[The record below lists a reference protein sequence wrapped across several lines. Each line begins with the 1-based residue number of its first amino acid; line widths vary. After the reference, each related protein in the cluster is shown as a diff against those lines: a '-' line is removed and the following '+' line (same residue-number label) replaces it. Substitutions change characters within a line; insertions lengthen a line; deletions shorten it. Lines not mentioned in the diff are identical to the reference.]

1 MLVHHSKLVLARARD
16 RLRGAPVVAVLA
28 GRGDSDNFGD
38 EWMFDV
44 LAKGLPDCRVVEIGH
59 PATEHRL
66 RRSRLSGAHLFS
78 AVVVGGGTLMNAYF
92 LPRLAPFI
100 DEGLPAWSV
109 GTGVGSAGFGVRE
122 ADADPSG
129 WVDVLPG
136 FERVTVRGPLSKD
149 RLGELGFSGA
159 EVIGDLAL
167 AETPDSPL
175 VSWESKR
182 LVVNVAGSEKE
193 TAVQGEAL
201 PESEVVEAVAGP
213 LRTLLERGWQIVPF
227 ALHDDDLSRLGA
239 LGARLGGWRE
249 PPVRVREP
257 GDVERLLRG
266 ARALVGLKLHAA
278 TLGWM
283 CGVPTLGLAYRSKT
297 LDLAGFLGA
306 EDQVVDL
313 RTATAPEL
321 ASAVEALIARPPER
335 IDEPHRRA
343 LAAKHQLRA
352 LMADINASASARR

>member
-1 MLVHHSKLVLARARD
+1 VRAR
-16 RLRGAPVVAVLA
+16 LSGASVVAVLA

-38 EWMFDV
+38 EWMFEL
-44 LAKGLPDCRVVEIGH
+44 LAKGLPDCRLVEIGH

-66 RRSRLSGAHLFS
+66 RRMRLSGAHLFS
-78 AVVVGGGTLMNAYF
+78 ALVVGGGTLMNAYF
-92 LPRLAPFI
+92 LPRLEPFA
-100 DEGLPAWSV
+100 EGGLPSWSV

-122 ADADPSG
+122 TDADPSG
-129 WVDVLPG
+129 WVNVLPG
-136 FERVTVRGPLSKD
+136 FERVTVRGPLSRD

-193 TAVQGEAL
+193 TPERGETL

-213 LRTLLERGWQIVPF
+213 LGALMERGWEIVPF
-227 ALHDDDLSRLGA
+227 ALHDDDLPRLGA

-249 PPVRVREP
+249 PPVRLRESA
-257 GDVERLLRG
+257 DVERLLRG
-266 ARALVGLKLHAA
+266 ARALLGLKLHAA

-297 LDLAGFLGA
+297 LDLARFLGA
-306 EDQVVDL
+306 EDQVADL
-313 RTATAPEL
+313 RTATAADL
-321 ASAVEALIARPPER
+321 TSAVEELTARPPER
-335 IDEPHRRA
+335 IEEPHRRA
-343 LAAKHQLRA
+343 LAAKRDLGV
-352 LMADINASASARR
+352 LMADINARASARR